1 MADAAEEKRSRFDDV
16 PMEEEEAKASLLK
29 EIESPSDDSDSK
41 SFLEIACKSSGK
53 VRRFAAGTE
62 ARFALY
68 SINRKLTAG
77 TLPALYI
84 EAVKEG
90 EEPVIFGPR
99 TVLVNY
105 GRGWKLQTVTEEV
118 GDEDARGMQSTS
130 VSNKKPPELQSMKK
144 PSGRLTLLTYIG
156 KILLTFA
163 FMFLLGGVL
172 TMFLETLP
180 SLLLF
185 ATSL

>member
-1 MADAAEEKRSRFDDV
+1 M
-16 PMEEEEAKASLLK
+16 LK
-29 EIESPSDDSDSK
+29 PVKLFLDQ
-41 SFLEIACKSSGK
+41 FLEIACKSSGK

-105 GRGWKLQTVTEEV
+105 GRGWKLQTVTEE
-118 GDEDARGMQSTS
+118 GI
-130 VSNKKPPELQSMKK
+130 
-144 PSGRLTLLTYIG
+144 IG
-156 KILLTFA
+156 
-163 FMFLLGGVL
+163 
-172 TMFLETLP
+172 
-180 SLLLF
+180 
-185 ATSL
+185 